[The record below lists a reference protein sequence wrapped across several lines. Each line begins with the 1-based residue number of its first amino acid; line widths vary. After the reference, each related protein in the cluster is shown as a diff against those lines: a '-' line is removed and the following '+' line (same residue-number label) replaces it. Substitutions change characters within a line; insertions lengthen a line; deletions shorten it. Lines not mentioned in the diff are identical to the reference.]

1 MRKLM
6 LTLLIITMCFSGITS
21 ALGQKIWS
29 TLLEYEEATGK
40 KIEKFSEAPM
50 LRTKVAAGELP
61 PVEERLPE
69 EPFVVEPYE
78 EIGEYGG
85 TLNAVATAPM
95 TWQAP
100 SQIRSQMIA
109 DYTVDVKKAIP
120 NIFKSWEYSK
130 DMKTLTIHLRKGM
143 KWSDGAPFTT
153 EDCVFWWEDIAQN
166 KELAPIMS
174 KRFMPG
180 GKLMEMEKVDDY
192 TLRLHFAVPYPV
204 FAKMFEHCMCFPYPI
219 TFGIYAPKHYL
230 KKWHIKYNPKANELA
245 KKEGYDNWWQAFNF
259 HGTSLATQQ
268 DPNLPTFHPWILKER
283 TPTQEIFV
291 RNPYYHKVD
300 TAGNQLPYIDE
311 LVSNVVG
318 NLETVNLKVVSGE
331 IDIAGQILSLENYP
345 LYKENEK
352 EGNYR
357 VLLWESS
364 IGGDV
369 VFAFNLNHKDPVLR
383 KIFQD
388 VRFRH
393 AMSLAINRDEINEVV
408 YRGKATP
415 CQATAFPTCSFYKE
429 EWAKAYAQYDPK
441 KANELLDEMGL
452 KWDKDHKRRLRPD
465 GEDLTITIEYFPITT
480 ATTACCELVREYWNA
495 VGVKTEIKSEE
506 RSFYETR
513 SEAGE
518 IDVGVWEFDRTLES
532 VLATADG
539 YMFNPA
545 RGGGELG
552 YCRQWAI
559 WFNTDGKEG
568 EEPPEEVKE
577 LYQWIEKWIL
587 STPGTTE
594 YIRLAQK
601 IFDFHAENVWI
612 IGTVGMAK
620 RPIVVKNNLRNV
632 PEETYLGCA
641 TEYWLPSQPPQ
652 WFFKK

>member
-1 MRKLM
+1 
-6 LTLLIITMCFSGITS
+6 
-21 ALGQKIWS
+21 
-29 TLLEYEEATGK
+29 
-40 KIEKFSEAPM
+40 
-50 LRTKVAAGELP
+50 
-61 PVEERLPE
+61 
-69 EPFVVEPYE
+69 
-78 EIGEYGG
+78 
-85 TLNAVATAPM
+85 
-95 TWQAP
+95 
-100 SQIRSQMIA
+100 
-109 DYTVDVKKAIP
+109 
-120 NIFKSWEYSK
+120 
-130 DMKTLTIHLRKGM
+130 
-143 KWSDGAPFTT
+143 
-153 EDCVFWWEDIAQN
+153 
-166 KELAPIMS
+166 
-174 KRFMPG
+174 
-180 GKLMEMEKVDDY
+180 
-192 TLRLHFAVPYPV
+192 
-204 FAKMFEHCMCFPYPI
+204 
-219 TFGIYAPKHYL
+219 
-230 KKWHIKYNPKANELA
+230 
-245 KKEGYDNWWQAFNF
+245 
-259 HGTSLATQQ
+259 
-268 DPNLPTFHPWILKER
+268 
-283 TPTQEIFV
+283 V

-495 VGVKTEIKSEE
+495 VGVKAEIKSEE